1 MFYYIKGRLELL
13 LENFAAVDCGGVCFK
28 IYTSVS
34 TKNQFASKLNSEVLF
49 YTTLIVREDAQDLYG
64 FSTEEELEIFK
75 KLISVSG
82 VGPKGAISILS
93 YFSVESLCDVILNG
107 DSRGL
112 SGAPGVGLKTA
123 QKIII
128 ELKDKL
134 PKVSTQSQ
142 GVVASKPSAS
152 VVSDAVNTLV
162 ALGYQRS
169 VVLKVI
175 DKIDKSGDTADIITN
190 ALQLLAKQ

>member
-1 MFYYIKGRLELL
+1 MFYYIKGKLEILVD
-13 LENFAAVDCGGVCFK
+13 NFAAVDCGGVCYK
-28 IYTSVS
+28 IYTSLS
-34 TKNQFASKLNSEVLF
+34 TKNYLTPKLNSEVLL

-93 YFSVESLCDVILNG
+93 YFSVESLCDVIISG
-107 DSRGL
+107 DSRAL
-112 SGAPGVGLKTA
+112 AGAQGVGSKTA

-134 PKVSTQSQ
+134 PKINVSNVS
-142 GVVASKPSAS
+142 S
-152 VVSDAVNTLV
+152 VPKVSNTNVSDAVNTLV
-162 ALGYQRS
+162 ALGYQRA

-175 DKIDKSGDTADIITN
+175 EKIDKTGDTADIITN
-190 ALQLLAKQ
+190 ALQILAKQ

>member
-1 MFYYIKGRLELL
+1 MFYYIKGKLELL
-13 LENFAAVDCGGVCFK
+13 MDNFAAVDCGGVCFK
-28 IYTSVS
+28 IYTSLS
-34 TKNQFASKLNSEVLF
+34 TKNQFAIKLNEEVLF
-49 YTTLIVREDAQDLYG
+49 YTTLIIREDAQDIYG

-93 YFSVESLCDVILNG
+93 YFSTSSLCDVIASG
-107 DSRGL
+107 DSRAL
-112 SGAPGVGLKTA
+112 SGAQGIGLKTA

-134 PKVSTQSQ
+134 PNVSVSDRT
-142 GVVASKPSAS
+142 S
-152 VVSDAVNTLV
+152 VSVPDRAMVSDAVNTLV

-169 VVLKVI
+169 LVLKVI
-175 DKIDKSGDTADIITN
+175 EKIDKSGDTAEIITN
-190 ALQLLAKQ
+190 ALKILAKQ

>member
-1 MFYYIKGRLELL
+1 MFYYIKGRLEALVD
-13 LENFAAVDCGGVCFK
+13 NFAAVDCNGVCYK
-28 IYTSVS
+28 IFTSLS
-34 TKNQFASKLNSEVLF
+34 TKNQFTLKLNSEVLF

-93 YFSVESLCDVILNG
+93 YFSVESLIEVISSG
-107 DSRGL
+107 DSRAL
-112 SGAPGVGLKTA
+112 SGAPGVGLKTS

-134 PKVSTQSQ
+134 PKISSSETSSS
-142 GVVASKPSAS
+142 VVYSKAM
-152 VVSDAVNTLV
+152 VSDAINTLV

-169 VVLKVI
+169 IVLKVLETV
-175 DKIDKSGDTADIITN
+175 DTNCDTAEIITN
-190 ALQLLAKQ
+190 ALKILAKQ

>member
-1 MFYYIKGRLELL
+1 MFYYIKGKLVLL
-13 LENFAAVDCGGVCFK
+13 MDNFAAVDCGGVCFK
-28 IYTSVS
+28 IYTSLS
-34 TKNQFASKLNSEVLF
+34 TKNQFAIKLNEEVLF
-49 YTTLIVREDAQDLYG
+49 YTTLIIREDAQDIYG

-93 YFSVESLCDVILNG
+93 YFSTSSLYDVIASG
-107 DSRGL
+107 DSRAL
-112 SGAPGVGLKTA
+112 SGAQGIGLKTA

-134 PKVSTQSQ
+134 PNVSVSDRT
-142 GVVASKPSAS
+142 S
-152 VVSDAVNTLV
+152 VSVPDRAMVSDAVNTLV

-169 VVLKVI
+169 LVLKVI
-175 DKIDKSGDTADIITN
+175 EKIDKSGDTAEIITN
-190 ALQLLAKQ
+190 ALKILAKQ

>member
-1 MFYYIKGRLELL
+1 MFYYIKGKLEILVD
-13 LENFAAVDCGGVCFK
+13 NFAAVDCGGVCYK
-28 IYTSVS
+28 IYTSLS
-34 TKNQFASKLNSEVLF
+34 TKNYLTPKLNSEVLL

-93 YFSVESLCDVILNG
+93 YFSVESLCDVIISG
-107 DSRGL
+107 DSRAL
-112 SGAPGVGLKTA
+112 AGAQGVGSKTA

-134 PKVSTQSQ
+134 PKVNVSNVS
-142 GVVASKPSAS
+142 S
-152 VVSDAVNTLV
+152 VPKVSNTNVSDAVNTLV
-162 ALGYQRS
+162 ALGYQRA

-175 DKIDKSGDTADIITN
+175 EKIDKTGDTADIITN
-190 ALQLLAKQ
+190 ALQILAKQ

>member
-1 MFYYIKGRLELL
+1 MFYYIKGTLVVLVD
-13 LENFAAVDCGGVCFK
+13 NFAAVDCGGVCYK
-28 IYTSVS
+28 IFTSVTS
-34 TKNQFASKLNSEVLF
+34 KNQFALKLNSEVLF
-49 YTTLIVREDAQDLYG
+49 YTTLIVKEDAHDIYG

-93 YFSVESLCDVILNG
+93 CFSVESLSDVIANS
-107 DSRGL
+107 DSRAL
-112 SGAPGVGLKTA
+112 SGAPGIGLKTA

-134 PKVSTQSQ
+134 PNISTSSNSYTPT
-142 GVVASKPSAS
+142 ASSS
-152 VVSDAVNTLV
+152 GVSDAVNTLV

-169 VVLKVI
+169 VVLKVME
-175 DKIDKSGDTADIITN
+175 KIDKNMDTADIITN
-190 ALQLLAKQ
+190 ALKLLAKQ

>member
-1 MFYYIKGRLELL
+1 MFYYIKGRLEVLVD
-13 LENFAAVDCGGVCFK
+13 NFIAVDCGGVCFK
-28 IYTSVS
+28 IYTSIS
-34 TKNQFASKLNSEVLF
+34 SKNFFASKLNSEVLV

-93 YFSVESLCDVILNG
+93 YFSVESLCDVISGG
-107 DSRGL
+107 DSRAL

-134 PKVSTQSQ
+134 PKVGAGENVIVTRVSN
-142 GVVASKPSAS
+142 AN
-152 VVSDAVNTLV
+152 VSDAVNTLV

-169 VVLKVI
+169 LVLKVI
-175 DKIDKSGDTADIITN
+175 EKIDKSGDTAEIITN
-190 ALQLLAKQ
+190 ALKILAKQ

>member
-1 MFYYIKGRLELL
+1 MFYYIKGRLENLL
-13 LENFAAVDCGGVCFK
+13 DNFAAVDCSGICFK
-28 IYTSVS
+28 IYTSLS
-34 TKNQFASKLNSEVLF
+34 SKNYFASKLNSEVLF

-93 YFSVESLCDVILNG
+93 YFNVESLCEVISAG
-107 DSRGL
+107 DSRAL

-134 PKVSTQSQ
+134 PRISVSENT
-142 GVVASKPSAS
+142 S
-152 VVSDAVNTLV
+152 VSMVDKAMVSDAVNTLV

-169 VVLKVI
+169 VVLKVVE
-175 DKIDKSGDTADIITN
+175 KMDKSGDTADIITN
-190 ALQLLAKQ
+190 ALKILARQ

>member
-1 MFYYIKGRLELL
+1 MFYYIKGKLEILVD
-13 LENFAAVDCGGVCFK
+13 NFAAVDCGGVCYK
-28 IYTSVS
+28 IYTSLS
-34 TKNQFASKLNSEVLF
+34 TKNYLTPKLNSEVLL

-64 FSTEEELEIFK
+64 FSTEEELDIFK

-93 YFSVESLCDVILNG
+93 YFSVESLCDVISAG
-107 DSRGL
+107 DSRAL
-112 SGAPGVGLKTA
+112 AGAQGVGSKTA

-134 PKVSTQSQ
+134 PKVNVSNVSSIPKVSNTN
-142 GVVASKPSAS
+142 
-152 VVSDAVNTLV
+152 VSDAVNTLV
-162 ALGYQRS
+162 ALGYQRA

-175 DKIDKSGDTADIITN
+175 EKIDKTGDTADIITN
-190 ALQLLAKQ
+190 ALQILAKQ